1 MGSAISGRLRLSKL
15 FTAIFKVS
23 SRVSLSSFN
32 GSIISG
38 YRAIA
43 SLRLSLLNVL
53 LQSAVISI
61 SQSAP
66 MSTAEGR

>member
-15 FTAIFKVS
+15 FTVIFKVS
-23 SRVSLSSFN
+23 SRVSLSSFS

-43 SLRLSLLNVL
+43 SLRLSLLNVS
-53 LQSAVISI
+53 LQSAMIS
-61 SQSAP
+61 SSRFVP
-66 MSTAEGR
+66 TSTAEVR